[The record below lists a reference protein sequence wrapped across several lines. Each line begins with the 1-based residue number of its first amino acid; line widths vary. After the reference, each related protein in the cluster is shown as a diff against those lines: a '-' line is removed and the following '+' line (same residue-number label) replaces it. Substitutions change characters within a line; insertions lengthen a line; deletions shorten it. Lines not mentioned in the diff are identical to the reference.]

1 MKLLH
6 IVGRADD
13 LQSKEMMLQ
22 STEKRNEEGAVEGK
36 KKEKK
41 KERLVTYNSF
51 SNVCLRLRSHL

>member
-1 MKLLH
+1 
-6 IVGRADD
+6 
-13 LQSKEMMLQ
+13 MMLQ
-22 STEKRNEEGAVEGK
+22 STEKRNEEGAVEEK